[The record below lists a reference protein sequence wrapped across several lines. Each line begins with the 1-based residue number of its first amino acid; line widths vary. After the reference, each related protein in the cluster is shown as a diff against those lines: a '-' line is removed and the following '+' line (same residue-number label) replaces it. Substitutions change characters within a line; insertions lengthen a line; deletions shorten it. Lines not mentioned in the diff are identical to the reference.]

1 MKRGIKVF
9 IWVSLLAIFSCR
21 TGDPN
26 NTGTFEEDADYIQI
40 VLFHLEQRCGS
51 CDAVELETRH
61 LLEEEYLNEMREGL
75 LKFISLNFQT
85 DNGKKAARLLRASGQ
100 TLFVVKGDSIED
112 LTSPAFMFA
121 QTHPDRYIAA
131 LRETLDK
138 YLE

>member
-1 MKRGIKVF
+1 MKRGIIVF
-9 IWVSLLAIFSCR
+9 IWVSLFAAYSCGTADR
-21 TGDPN
+21 N
-26 NTGTFEEDADYIQI
+26 NTGTFEQEADYIQI

-51 CDAVELETRH
+51 CDAVELETRR
-61 LLEEEYLNEMREGL
+61 LLEEEYLNEMQKGL

-85 DNGKKAARLLRASGQ
+85 LNGKKAARLLRASGQ

-121 QTHPDRYIAA
+121 QTHPDRYLTA